1 MLNKYIQTLKNE
13 ITSNFGIYE
22 GVNEF
27 KFLFSIKLKDP
38 IDINYSEIYEKM
50 FGNRTQHL
58 QYALPA
64 LNKFYGSAGDGIK
77 KALSDILQGDFTGI
91 KSREQDSIK
100 VLKVLSEITDII
112 EKGGTLQIISSVRD
126 SESEFNDLRMILAKL
141 TGEFKKEDADRFKV
155 ISAVYSHFKDR
166 PAKIFT
172 PLIRE
177 YAALGKDELT
187 YEEASKIN
195 KKSVKK
201 LLDIFNANEKVY
213 VETISELTKLSPKL
227 FGKSMSSIYD
237 LLSDRVSDEEIDNYK
252 PLLSFYLQRL
262 DSLVELATSSLAE
275 IVNQYRS
282 IEDKEIAEIKS
293 KVESIF
299 GDQSI
304 VHERMLSSKEY
315 MIAVSYL
322 GRYEPVIK
330 FIEDED
336 IKVFSVLMILPQTE
350 KSVKDNPSL
359 RFLITALSGDFD
371 EAIDEFGKKPILEI
385 KKIGSADSIQLIGTN
400 QNTDEGKNHAMMM
413 YLSILAV
420 LHGFD
425 ANKLPFVQKFAQ

>member
-1 MLNKYIQTLKNE
+1 M
-13 ITSNFGIYE
+13 
-22 GVNEF
+22 
-27 KFLFSIKLKDP
+27 KDP

>member
-201 LLDIFNANEKVY
+201 LLDIFNSNEKVY

>member
-400 QNTDEGKNHAMMM
+400 RNTDEGKNHAMMM

-420 LHGFD
+420 LHDFD

>member
-1 MLNKYIQTLKNE
+1 
-13 ITSNFGIYE
+13 
-22 GVNEF
+22 
-27 KFLFSIKLKDP
+27 
-38 IDINYSEIYEKM
+38 
-50 FGNRTQHL
+50 
-58 QYALPA
+58 
-64 LNKFYGSAGDGIK
+64 
-77 KALSDILQGDFTGI
+77 
-91 KSREQDSIK
+91 
-100 VLKVLSEITDII
+100 
-112 EKGGTLQIISSVRD
+112 
-126 SESEFNDLRMILAKL
+126 
-141 TGEFKKEDADRFKV
+141 
-155 ISAVYSHFKDR
+155 
-166 PAKIFT
+166 
-172 PLIRE
+172 
-177 YAALGKDELT
+177 
-187 YEEASKIN
+187 
-195 KKSVKK
+195 
-201 LLDIFNANEKVY
+201 
-213 VETISELTKLSPKL
+213 
-227 FGKSMSSIYD
+227 
-237 LLSDRVSDEEIDNYK
+237 
-252 PLLSFYLQRL
+252 
-262 DSLVELATSSLAE
+262 
-275 IVNQYRS
+275 
-282 IEDKEIAEIKS
+282 
-293 KVESIF
+293 VESIF